1 MKAIK
6 TKIARGEKI
15 QAKKYYEQNKL
26 LNKKRIRATNS
37 ENIESDGVN
46 TETNETTLNKKKKN
60 QDSESQ
66 NEQSGSKEENSQRSN
81 NFFQIKEHNF
91 FEQIKLL

>member
-15 QAKKYYEQNKL
+15 QSKKEDEQNKL
-26 LNKKRIRATNS
+26 LNTKRIRATNS
-37 ENIESDGVN
+37 ENIESDGVF
-46 TETNETTLNKKKKN
+46 TETNETTLNKKRKIKILNLKMNKVVQKKKIVN
-60 QDSESQ
+60 DQID
-66 NEQSGSKEENSQRSN
+66 
-81 NFFQIKEHNF
+81 FFQIKEHNF